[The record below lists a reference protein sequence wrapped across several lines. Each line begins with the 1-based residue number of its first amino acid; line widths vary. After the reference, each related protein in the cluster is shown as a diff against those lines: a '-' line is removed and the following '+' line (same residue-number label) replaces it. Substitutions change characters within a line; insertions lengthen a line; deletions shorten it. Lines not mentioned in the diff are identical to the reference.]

1 VRKLHLILLLL
12 FCGATVTGVVA
23 QAQTQTRKVSID
35 GLIYDLKHP
44 DPDRRVEAARLLG
57 VHKLNQSVPAL
68 IEAAADP
75 QPSVRLAVLEA
86 LAKIR
91 DPRALHTYIT
101 LTADSEANIRQ
112 KAIAALLEVYVVDE
126 SGFVAGTRKVIE
138 FLNPFDSDYN
148 TLVVE
153 PYVPVSADAVRAL
166 AQRLE
171 DPETGVRKAAVMGLG
186 TLRGRAALPQMKDV
200 LSREPENGIKIEY
213 FRSFY
218 KIGDPDACGRLV
230 PYVNDPDKA
239 VHDEAILTSGL
250 LRCKESVDAVMD
262 IYQMG
267 IKEREKVFGV
277 IPASSSDDLQIKCL
291 QALALI
297 GDDRAAK
304 LYLPALRHDKE
315 DFRVAAA
322 EGLARLAD
330 PQYEPVLVE
339 RSAGARGKRFQL
351 ALAYAFYRLGHKER
365 LQDMVRELGGMKH
378 GDQMF
383 SYLVELTP
391 DQLADLYPH
400 LRASKGKTRIRILEA
415 VGVAGAVQNLAEVQS
430 YTHDSDANV
439 ASAAMVAVRR
449 IQARQGL

>member
-1 VRKLHLILLLL
+1 VLLLL
-12 FCGATVTGVVA
+12 GVAVLAFAGA
-23 QAQTQTRKVSID
+23 QSQPRKASVD
-35 GLIYDLKHP
+35 GLVYDLKHP
-44 DPDRRVEAARLLG
+44 DPDRRAEAARLLG
-57 VHKLNQSVPAL
+57 ANKLNQAVPAL
-68 IEAAADP
+68 MEAAGDS
-75 QPSVRLAVLEA
+75 QPAVRLAVLEA
-86 LAKIR
+86 LAKIH
-91 DPRALHTYIT
+91 DPRALPTFIT
-101 LTADSEANIRQ
+101 LTGDSEADIRR
-112 KAIAALLEVYVVDE
+112 KAIAALIEVYVVDA
-126 SGFVAGTRKVIE
+126 SGFVAGTMKVID

-153 PYVPVSADAVRAL
+153 PYVPVSAEAVQAL

-250 LRCKESVDAVMD
+250 LRCKESVDAIMD

-277 IPASSSDDLQIKCL
+277 IPASSADDLQIKCL
-291 QALALI
+291 QSLALI
-297 GDDRAAK
+297 GDARAAK

-330 PQYEPVLVE
+330 AQHEPVLTE
-339 RSAGARGKRFQL
+339 RSAGAKGKRFQL

-365 LQDMVRELGGMKH
+365 LAELVRELGGSSH
-378 GDQMF
+378 GDQVYA
-383 SYLVELTP
+383 YLVELTP

-400 LRASKGKTRIRILEA
+400 LRASKGKTRIRLLEA
-415 VGVAGAVQNLAEVQS
+415 MGVAGSPHNLSEVQS
-430 YTHDSDANV
+430 YTNDSDADV
-439 ASAAMVAVRR
+439 ASAALVAVRR
-449 IQARQGL
+449 IQARHGI

>member
-1 VRKLHLILLLL
+1 VRKMHLILLLL
-12 FCGATVTGVVA
+12 LSGALLTGVV
-23 QAQTQTRKVSID
+23 AQTQTRKVSVD
-35 GLIYDLKHP
+35 GLVYDLKHP
-44 DPDRRVEAARLLG
+44 DPDRRAEAARLLG
-57 VHKLNQSVPAL
+57 VNKLNQAVPAL
-68 IEAAADP
+68 MEAAADS
-75 QPSVRLAVLEA
+75 QPAVRLAVLEA
-86 LAKIR
+86 LAKIH
-91 DPRALHTYIT
+91 DPRALPTYISMI
-101 LTADSEANIRQ
+101 ADTETDIRR

-126 SGFVAGTRKVIE
+126 SGFVAGTKKVIE

-153 PYVPVSADAVRAL
+153 PYVPVSADAIQAL

-171 DPETGVRKAAVMGLG
+171 DPEAGVRKAAVMGLG

-250 LRCKESVDAVMD
+250 LRCKESVDAIMD

-277 IPASSSDDLQIKCL
+277 IPASSSDDLQLKCL

-330 PQYEPVLVE
+330 PRYEPALVE
-339 RSAGARGKRFQL
+339 RSAGAKGKRYQL

-383 SYLVELTP
+383 GYLAELTP
-391 DQLADLYPH
+391 EQLADLYPH

-415 VGVAGAVQNLAEVQS
+415 IGVAGAAQNLAEIQS
-430 YTHDSDANV
+430 YTHDSDADV

-449 IQARQGL
+449 IQARQGI